1 MNEKLQKDY
10 DNLMKGI
17 ELLKKN
23 FKERDDTIKTLQDNY
38 YKKKTELENK
48 SKKIETLLSELQ
60 KEVNDVEK
68 IKDDIIEEIVN
79 KKESIC
85 EKEEKKKLPYKKF
98 YIRKSLLTELLEK
111 KTYQAI
117 YNIIF
122 SYFIMNIILYFLNLY
137 IEGKSLPI
145 NFQNIR
151 EYINDYIHFIYYYFI
166 KKIFIAFYVI
176 LINIT
181 PNLNQPI
188 NLLILN
194 FILIINIFVFYNQ
207 KLLVTTNFSLLLK
220 IIFYYDNANCILK
233 MLSYFFE
240 KKLFITYK
248 IYCEYNKIKI
258 NIPKNYII
266 IIKDLGDI
274 NNQIEFEFKPSNLLN
289 EITNFQKFYIIS
301 TYIYRDTYPKNK
313 RNNKTLNHFFNT
325 IFCIIFCYLLFEIC
339 VIPLLIN
346 INTETNLDIATF
358 AYIFVS
364 FILVSILGFFVL
376 FFGLIHSLGN
386 FTADLC
392 NFEDRYFYSNFY
404 EASNPIK
411 LTKKL
416 SYVLIDFF
424 NYYIIILFYK
434 FFLKKDNIQR
444 YNLFNNI
451 IKYLFIALICD
462 SILYFSFGINY
473 PHLFV
478 SLQIFLFISYPIE
491 KIKGDTKY
499 LITWNII
506 ITGIGAVFMIIISEI
521 YFSENKIE
529 FDFGDLNKFKQ
540 FIPKIILLLVKNVK
554 KINNLKG

>member
-1 MNEKLQKDY
+1 MNERLQKDY

-23 FKERDDTIKTLQDNY
+23 FKERDDAIKMFQDNY
-38 YKKKTELENK
+38 CKKKTELENK

-60 KEVNDVEK
+60 NEVNDVEK
-68 IKDDIIEEIVN
+68 IKDDIIEQIVN
-79 KKESIC
+79 KNESIYK
-85 EKEEKKKLPYKKF
+85 KEEKKKLPYKKF

-145 NFQNIR
+145 NLQNIG
-151 EYINDYIHFIYYYFI
+151 EYINDYIHFIYYFII
-166 KKIFIAFYVI
+166 KKLFIIFYII
-176 LINIT
+176 LINMT
-181 PNLNQPI
+181 PNLNEYI
-188 NLLILN
+188 NFLILN

-207 KLLVTTNFSLLLK
+207 KLLVTCNFSLLLK
-220 IIFYYDNANCILK
+220 IIFYYDNASCVLK

-248 IYCEYNKIKI
+248 IYCEYNKNKI
-258 NIPKNYII
+258 NIPKNNII
-266 IIKDLGDI
+266 IIKDLGDS

-289 EITNFQKFYIIS
+289 EIKNFQKFYIIS
-301 TYIYRDTYPKNK
+301 TYIYRDEYPKNK
-313 RNNKTLNHFFNT
+313 SNYKTLNHFFNT

-339 VIPLLIN
+339 IIPLLIN
-346 INTETNLDIATF
+346 MNTKTNLDIATF

-364 FILVSILGFFVL
+364 FILVSILGFFVS
-376 FFGLIHSLGN
+376 FFGFIHSFGN

-392 NFEDRYFYSNFY
+392 NFGDRYFYSNFY

-424 NYYIIILFYK
+424 NYYLIQLFYK
-434 FFLKKDNIQR
+434 FFLLKDNNQQFH
-444 YNLFNNI
+444 LLNNI
-451 IKYLFIALICD
+451 IKYLFVALFCD

-478 SLQIFLFISYPIE
+478 SLQIFLFISYPIA

-499 LITWNII
+499 LLTWNII
-506 ITGIGAVFMIIISEI
+506 ITGIGAIFMIIISEI
-521 YFSENKIE
+521 YFNENKIE
-529 FDFGDLNKFKQ
+529 FDFGDLNKFNQ
-540 FIPKIILLLVKNVK
+540 FIPKIILLLMKNIRK
-554 KINNLKG
+554 NK